1 MFEYEFDGNRLTKK
15 NVEDRAAEK
24 GLSLKA
30 YLAVNPQITKINI
43 EEQEDITTQDET
55 AAPVELD
62 PDNNLLVQV
71 ALESPVDLT
80 SWIDKSFFDYTEDE
94 AVSQLQTALEGTG
107 FKVTKSGK
115 FFPFDE
121 VTKNDPRA
129 NQRMGLANF
138 VEIEALLIETA
149 ISSSSALV
157 LKKKGKEG
165 LEKYYADLESDLRN
179 FIEIN
184 SDFSVE
190 AKRKYKENK
199 VNNRKLY
206 IGFQETRIQLKK

>member
-94 AVSQLQTALEGTG
+94 AVSQLQTALEG
-107 FKVTKSGK
+107 
-115 FFPFDE
+115 
-121 VTKNDPRA
+121 

-138 VEIEALLIETA
+138 VEIEAPNGEKLLIETA

-190 AKRKYKENK
+190 AK
-199 VNNRKLY
+199 
-206 IGFQETRIQLKK
+206 LKK